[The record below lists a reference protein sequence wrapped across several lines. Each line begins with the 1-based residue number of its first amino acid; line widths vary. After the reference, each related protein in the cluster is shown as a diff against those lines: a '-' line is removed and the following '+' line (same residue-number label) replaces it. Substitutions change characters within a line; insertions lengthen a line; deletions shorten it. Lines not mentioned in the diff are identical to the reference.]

1 MIPLAVS
8 RALLDAFHSEG
19 VRYCHWKSSEHVL
32 AGLAG
37 NTDLDILI
45 DRSQAGLAQEILAR
59 TGFKRFAPTVGMGY
73 PAIEDYIALDRA
85 TGTLLHCHTH
95 YRLVAGERHLKG
107 LRLPWENQFL
117 QTRVWDPEHQIFLVD
132 PNIELLT
139 LLVRAAVKLRASD
152 LALDVFGR
160 RYIRG
165 GLVAEYEWLSSR
177 IERPRVLELGL
188 ELLGPDVERPL
199 AELIDGPLT
208 TTGLLRFRRAAR
220 GELDRFRYYGPV
232 TAFVL
237 QTLRGVAWTV
247 AGVNRKLLRSPR
259 PLRRTIPSGGLVV
272 AFLGSDGSGKSTLVR
287 EVSRTYASK
296 IDVYRIYFGSGDGP
310 ASLLRL
316 PLRVARRV
324 YVRFVRGPRQG
335 PRGATVTVPASARS
349 AKRGAAGLGRLLWGL
364 SLAREKARRLQSAW
378 RARSLGM
385 LVLADRFPQTQVLG
399 FNDGPLLSDLRGSP
413 GRIARWFASREARAY
428 EWANRYPPDLVIR
441 LNVSPPVAVARKP
454 EMALEEVTRRVQA
467 VRSLT
472 FGAGAK
478 VVDLDADQPLEE
490 VLREVKWIVWS
501 AM

>member
-8 RALLDAFHSEG
+8 RALLEAFRAEG

-37 NTDLDILI
+37 ETDLDILI
-45 DRSQAGLAQEILAR
+45 DRAQAGLAQEILAR
-59 TGFKRFAPTVGMGY
+59 TGFKRFAATIGMGY

-117 QTRVWDPEHQIFLVD
+117 ESRVWDPEHQLFLVD
-132 PNIELLT
+132 PNLELLT
-139 LLVRAAVKLRASD
+139 LLVRAAVKLRVSD
-152 LALDVFGR
+152 LALQAFGR

-177 IERPRVLELGL
+177 IERATVLELGSQ
-188 ELLGPDVERPL
+188 LLGAQVERPL

-208 TTGLLRFRRAAR
+208 TSALLRFRRAAR
-220 GELDRFRYYGPV
+220 GELDRFRYYGRA
-232 TAFVL
+232 TAFAL
-237 QTLRGVAWTV
+237 QTLRGVAWTI
-247 AGVNRKLLRSPR
+247 AGVNRRLLRSPR

-272 AFLGSDGSGKSTLVR
+272 AFLGSDGSGKSTLVG

-296 IDVYRIYFGSGDGP
+296 IDVYRVYFGSGDGP

-316 PLRVARRV
+316 PLRLARRL
-324 YVRFVRGPRQG
+324 YVRLLRGPRQG
-335 PRGATVTVPASARS
+335 PRVASGPASARPV
-349 AKRGAAGLGRLLWGL
+349 KKGAAGLGRLLWGL
-364 SLAREKARRLQSAW
+364 SLAREKGRRLQSAW

-399 FNDGPLLSDLRGSP
+399 FNDGPLLSDLRQSP
-413 GRIARWFASREARAY
+413 GRIARWVASREARAY

-441 LNVSPPVAVARKP
+441 LNVSPAVAVARKP
-454 EMALEEVTRRVQA
+454 EMTVEEVARRVQA
-467 VRSLT
+467 VRSMT

-478 VVDLDADQPLEE
+478 VVDVDADRPLEE

-501 AM
+501 AI

>member
-8 RALLDAFHSEG
+8 RALLDAFHAER

-37 NTDLDILI
+37 ETDLDILI
-45 DRSQAGLAQEILAR
+45 DRAQAGLAQEILAR
-59 TGFKRFAPTVGMGY
+59 TGFKRFAATIGMGY
-73 PAIEDYIALDRA
+73 PAIEDYLALDRA

-95 YRLVAGERHLKG
+95 FRLVAGERHLKG

-117 QTRVWDPEHQIFLVD
+117 QTRVWDPEHQLFRVE

-139 LLVRAAVKLRASD
+139 LLVRAAVKLRTSD
-152 LALDVFGR
+152 LALQVVGR
-160 RYIRG
+160 HYVRG

-177 IERPRVLELGL
+177 VERPEVLDLGRQ
-188 ELLGPDVERPL
+188 LLGAEVERPL

-208 TTGLLRFRRAAR
+208 TAGLLRFRRAAR
-220 GELDRFRYYGPV
+220 GELDRFRYYGRV
-232 TAFVL
+232 TAFAL
-237 QTLRGVAWTV
+237 QTVRGVAWTV
-247 AGVNRKLLRSPR
+247 AGLNRKLLRSPR
-259 PLRRTIPSGGLVV
+259 PLRRTIPNGGLVV
-272 AFLGSDGSGKSTLVR
+272 AFLGSDGSGKSTLVG

-316 PLRVARRV
+316 PLRVARRL
-324 YVRFVRGPRQG
+324 YIRLARGPRQG
-335 PRGATVTVPASARS
+335 PRAATVPASARS

-364 SLAREKARRLQSAW
+364 SLAREKGRRLQSAW

-385 LVLADRFPQTQVLG
+385 LVLTDRFPQTQVLG
-399 FNDGPLLSDLRGSP
+399 FNDGPLLSDLQHSP

-441 LNVSPPVAVARKP
+441 LNVSPSVAVARKP
-454 EMALEEVTRRVQA
+454 EMTLEEVTRRVQA
-467 VRSLT
+467 VGSLT

-478 VVDLDADQPLEE
+478 VVDIDADRPLEE

-501 AM
+501 AI

>member
-1 MIPLAVS
+1 MIPLVVS
-8 RALLDAFHSEG
+8 RALLDAFHAEG

-37 NTDLDILI
+37 QTDLDILI
-45 DRSQAGLAQEILAR
+45 DRSQAGLAQDILAR
-59 TGFKRFAPTVGMGY
+59 TGFKRFAATIGMGY
-73 PAIEDYIALDRA
+73 PAIEDHIALDRA

-107 LRLPWENQFL
+107 LQLPWENQFL
-117 QTRVWDPEHQIFLVD
+117 ETRVWDPEHQIFLVD
-132 PNIELLT
+132 PNLELLT
-139 LLVRAAVKLRASD
+139 LLVRAAVKLQASD
-152 LALDVFGR
+152 LVSQLFGR
-160 RYIRG
+160 RYVRG

-177 IERPRVLELGL
+177 VDRARVLELGR

-199 AELIDGPLT
+199 AELIDLPV
-208 TTGLLRFRRAAR
+208 TTGGLLEFRRAAR
-220 GELDRFRYYGPV
+220 KELDRFRTYGRL
-232 TAFVL
+232 TAFGL
-237 QTLRGVAWTV
+237 QALRGLAWTV

-287 EVSRTYASK
+287 EIGRTYASK
-296 IDVYRIYFGSGDGP
+296 IDVYRVYFGSGDGP
-310 ASLLRL
+310 TSLLRL
-316 PLRVARRV
+316 PLRVARRL
-324 YVRFVRGPRQG
+324 YVRVVRGPRQG
-335 PRGATVTVPASARS
+335 PRMGTVPASARS

-364 SLAREKARRLQSAW
+364 SLAREKGRRLQSAW

-399 FNDGPLLSDLRGSP
+399 FNDGPLLSDLQHSP

-428 EWANRYPPDLVIR
+428 QWANRYPPDLVIR

-454 EMALEEVTRRVQA
+454 EMTLEEVTRRVQA

-472 FGAGAK
+472 FGPGAK
-478 VVDLDADQPLEE
+478 VVDLDADRPLEE
-490 VLREVKWIVWS
+490 VLREVKWTIWI
-501 AM
+501 AI

>member
-8 RALLDAFHSEG
+8 RALLDAFHAEG

-37 NTDLDILI
+37 ETDLDILI
-45 DRSQAGLAQEILAR
+45 DRAQAGLAQGILAR
-59 TGFKRFAPTVGMGY
+59 TGFKRFAATVGMGY

-107 LRLPWENQFL
+107 LQLPWENQFL
-117 QTRVWDPEHQIFLVD
+117 NTRVWDPDHQIFLVD
-132 PNIELLT
+132 PNLEFLT
-139 LLVRAAVKLRASD
+139 LLLRAAVKLQVSD
-152 LALDVFGR
+152 LASQLLGR
-160 RYIRG
+160 RYVRG

-177 IERPRVLELGL
+177 VERPRVLELGR
-188 ELLGPDVERPL
+188 ELLGPDVEQPL
-199 AELIDGPLT
+199 AELIDLPLT
-208 TTGLLRFRRAAR
+208 TGGLLRFRRAAR
-220 GELDRFRYYGPV
+220 SELDRFRTFGPV
-232 TAFVL
+232 TSFAL
-237 QTLRGVAWTV
+237 QGLRGLAWTV

-287 EVSRTYASK
+287 EIGRTYASK
-296 IDVYRIYFGSGDGP
+296 IDVYRVYFGSGDGP

-316 PLRVARRV
+316 PLRVARRL
-324 YVRFVRGPRQG
+324 YVRVVRGPRQG
-335 PRGATVTVPASARS
+335 PRIGTVPASART

-364 SLAREKARRLQSAW
+364 SLAREKGRRLQSAW

-399 FNDGPLLSDLRGSP
+399 FNDGPLLSDLQHSP

-441 LNVSPPVAVARKP
+441 LNVSPPVAVGRKP
-454 EMALEEVTRRVQA
+454 EMTLQEVTRRVQA

-472 FGAGAK
+472 FGPGAK
-478 VVDLDADQPLEE
+478 VVDLDADRPLEE
-490 VLREVKWIVWS
+490 VVREVKWTIWS
-501 AM
+501 AI

>member
-1 MIPLAVS
+1 MIQLAVS
-8 RALLDAFHSEG
+8 RALLDRFHADG
-19 VRYCHWKSSEHVL
+19 IRYCHWKSSEHVL

-37 NTDLDILI
+37 KTDLDILI
-45 DRSQAGLAQEILAR
+45 DRTQAGLAQEILAR
-59 TGFKRFAPTVGMGY
+59 CGFKRFAATIGMGY

-107 LRLPWENQFL
+107 LQLPWENQFL
-117 QTRVWDPEHQIFLVD
+117 ETRVWDPEHQIFLVD
-132 PNIELLT
+132 PNLELLT
-139 LLVRAAVKLRASD
+139 LLVRAAVKLQASD
-152 LALDVFGR
+152 LAFQMFGR
-160 RYIRG
+160 RYVRG

-177 IERPRVLELGL
+177 ADRGRVLELGR

-199 AELIDGPLT
+199 AELIDHPLT
-208 TTGLLRFRRAAR
+208 IAGLLRFRRAAR
-220 GELDRFRYYGPV
+220 GELDRFRTYGRV
-232 TAFVL
+232 TAFAL
-237 QTLRGVAWTV
+237 QALRGVAWTV

-272 AFLGSDGSGKSTLVR
+272 AFLGSDGSGKSTLVQ

-296 IDVYRIYFGSGDGP
+296 IDVYRVYFGSGDGP
-310 ASLLRL
+310 VSLLRI
-316 PLRVARRV
+316 PLRVARRL
-324 YVRFVRGPRQG
+324 YVRLVRGPRQG
-335 PRGATVTVPASARS
+335 PRAATVPASARS

-364 SLAREKARRLQSAW
+364 SLAREKGRRLQSAR

-399 FNDGPLLSDLRGSP
+399 FNDGLLLSDLQHSS

-454 EMALEEVTRRVQA
+454 EMTLEEVTRRVQA

-478 VVDLDADQPLEE
+478 VVDLDADQPLEA